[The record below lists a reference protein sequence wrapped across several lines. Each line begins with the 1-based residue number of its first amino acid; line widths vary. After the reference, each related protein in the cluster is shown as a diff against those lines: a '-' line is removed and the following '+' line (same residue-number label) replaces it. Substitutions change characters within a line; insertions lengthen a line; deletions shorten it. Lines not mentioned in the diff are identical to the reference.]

1 MRKVGNIMCVC
12 VCGVGL
18 RTKQSLRVLVPS
30 SASERGGEEGEGGG
44 GGSIVRLCNRTY
56 LFDLRAVVPGRR
68 GGYGGCS
75 TSRRLIRK
83 HGTRLDDLRVDRH
96 RLSVVVSPV

>member
-1 MRKVGNIMCVC
+1 MGNIMCVC

-44 GGSIVRLCNRTY
+44 GFNIKTV
-56 LFDLRAVVPGRR
+56 
-68 GGYGGCS
+68 
-75 TSRRLIRK
+75 
-83 HGTRLDDLRVDRH
+83 
-96 RLSVVVSPV
+96 